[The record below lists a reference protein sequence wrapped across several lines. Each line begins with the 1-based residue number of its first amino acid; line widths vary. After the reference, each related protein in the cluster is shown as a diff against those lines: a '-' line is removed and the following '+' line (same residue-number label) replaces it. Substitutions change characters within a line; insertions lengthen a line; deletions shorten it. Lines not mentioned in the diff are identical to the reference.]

1 MEAKDD
7 QIYVERVLKGDTNA
21 FSFLINKYKDM
32 VYTLALRIVKNNEDA
47 EEVAQDSFLKA
58 YQKISSFKGDSKFS
72 TWLYTIVYRNAITK
86 VRKKKLETSD
96 IDDYVMDNHSED
108 HEFPQMEALKNGE
121 QKKYVRKAIDNLPE
135 KDALIIT
142 LFYMDDNSIE
152 EIEHITGL
160 TESNVK
166 VRLFRARKKLY
177 NELSIILK
185 EEVKTIL

>member
-1 MEAKDD
+1 METREDK
-7 QIYVERVLKGDTNA
+7 IYIERVLKGDANA
-21 FSFLINKYKDM
+21 FSHLVNRYKDM
-32 VYTLALRIVKNNEDA
+32 VYTLALRIVKNSEDA

-58 YQKISSFKGDSKFS
+58 FQKLSSFKGNAKFS

-86 VRKKKLETSD
+86 VRKKRLETSD

-108 HEFPQMEALKNGE
+108 HEFPQMEAIKSGE
-121 QKKYVRKAIDNLPE
+121 QKKYVKKAIDNLPD

-152 EIEHITGL
+152 EIEQITGL
-160 TESNVK
+160 KESNVK

-177 NELSIILK
+177 KELSILLK

>member
-1 MEAKDD
+1 M
-7 QIYVERVLKGDTNA
+7 
-21 FSFLINKYKDM
+21 SP
-32 VYTLALRIVKNNEDA
+32 LRK
-47 EEVAQDSFLKA
+47 QKSL
-58 YQKISSFKGDSKFS
+58 YQKMSSFKGESKFT

-86 VRKKKLETSD
+86 VRKKRLETSD
-96 IDDYVMDNHSED
+96 IDDYVMNNHSD
-108 HEFPQMEALKNGE
+108 DYEFPQMEAMKNGE

-152 EIEHITGL
+152 EIEQITGL

-177 NELSIILK
+177 NELSILLK

>member
-72 TWLYTIVYRNAITK
+72 TWLYTIVYRDAITK

-96 IDDYVMDNHSED
+96 IYDYVMDNHSED